1 MYLGPT
7 EAWSRHP
14 RPQARAALEEAR
26 DAGWWFEHSERGHA
40 FGRLRCMPPER
51 DPDGTACKV
60 MVLSTSGAA
69 DGSDTARVIR
79 DAVRKCPHDLTP
91 PVQPPTPEAAAR
103 RASGKLAQT
112 AALVEAAE
120 RLVTAHN
127 SAEEAG
133 ALLEDALRQLDQG
146 WATDELE
153 RRIDELEH
161 EAETEGYRAQA
172 AAIRAGAADPWPPKD
187 GARELVNL
195 ARDVLDETQELIA
208 AAEGSGVEA
217 RLGAERDSLSTRL
230 DRVLTLLG
238 S

>member
-79 DAVRKCPHDLTP
+79 DAVRKCPHYLTP

-153 RRIDELEH
+153 RRIDEL
-161 EAETEGYRAQA
+161 GNPCCPQ
-172 AAIRAGAADPWPPKD
+172 
-187 GARELVNL
+187 L
-195 ARDVLDETQELIA
+195 AR
-208 AAEGSGVEA
+208 
-217 RLGAERDSLSTRL
+217 GAEAVGADALTRYTTVSDASTNIRSLLEEDSRQ
-230 DRVLTLLG
+230 RHR
-238 S
+238 